1 MRTVEVKLGPPM
13 LATVVM
19 VVAMEVVA
27 MVVGLLHLT
36 TATNVGKVATLLG
49 TAQVKEEVEV
59 GDMVGEALV
68 EGVVMAGKVLAM
80 GEVIE
85 QSYQSEAFFNW
96 R

>member
-1 MRTVEVKLGPPM
+1 
-13 LATVVM
+13 
-19 VVAMEVVA
+19 
-27 MVVGLLHLT
+27 
-36 TATNVGKVATLLG
+36 
-49 TAQVKEEVEV
+49 
-59 GDMVGEALV
+59 MVGEALV